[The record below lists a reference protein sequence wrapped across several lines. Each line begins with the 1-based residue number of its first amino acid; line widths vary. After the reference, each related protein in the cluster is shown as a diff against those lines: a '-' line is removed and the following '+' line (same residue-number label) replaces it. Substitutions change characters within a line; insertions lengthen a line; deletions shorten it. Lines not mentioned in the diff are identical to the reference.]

1 MKYLFVYGKEGRT
14 PITTQDRATDVKEMF
29 TDFLAFYNKNGN
41 LIAIISKSEIIGIFA
56 IEKETE

>member
-29 TDFLAFYNKNGN
+29 KDFLAFYDKDDN
-41 LIAIISKSEIIGIFA
+41 LIAIIPKSEIAAIFTMEGA
-56 IEKETE
+56 E